1 MPLVENF
8 ATIMLRKLVLELQD
22 RFCSRNFG
30 RIELSI
36 GTGMVTYLVD
46 REPVFS
52 RKEMEIVWREFQLKV
67 D

>member
-1 MPLVENF
+1 M
-8 ATIMLRKLVLELQD
+8 ELQD

-30 RIELSI
+30 RIELSV

-46 REPVFS
+46 WEPVFS
-52 RKEMEIVWREFQLKV
+52 RKEIEIVWREFQLKV